1 MKIQDFQKS
10 DSGRVLKAR
19 EGYWA
24 YIPNPLPPKL
34 RWTDELV
41 ETLTRAHT
49 SVGRL
54 AGVGQTLVNPHL
66 LINPFKSREAVLS
79 SRIEGTQAS
88 LSDLFLFEAAPSPE
102 PRVGDVRQVRN
113 YVRALEHGLQRV
125 SELPLSLRLIR
136 ELHAVLLEGVRG
148 EYYTPGEFRRSQN
161 WIGPAGCTL
170 NEASFVPPPAI
181 ELSVCLGEFES
192 YIRAPSRLPPLV
204 RSALIHYQFEA
215 IHPFLDGNGRIGR
228 LLITLLLCIEGLL
241 PQPLLYLS
249 AYFEANRQ
257 AYYDHLLRVSQA
269 GRWTEWVL
277 FFLTGVHE
285 QAQDAIARSNRL
297 IALHEEFRARCH
309 RPRGSA
315 LLLKLV
321 DRLFE
326 LPAIRASA
334 AQELLGVTFR
344 SAQNNIE
351 KLVKLGIL
359 REVTGQRRNRL
370 YLADTIVE
378 AIERPNPKQ
387 RDPIRNAIHSKG
399 L

>member
-1 MKIQDFQKS
+1 MKAP
-10 DSGRVLKAR
+10 G
-19 EGYWA
+19 GYWA
-24 YIPNPLPPKL
+24 YIPNPLPPRL

-41 ETLTRAHT
+41 EALTRAQT

-66 LINPFKSREAVLS
+66 LINPFKRREAVLS

-88 LSDLFLFEAAPSPE
+88 LSDLFLFEAAPLPE
-102 PRVGDVRQVRN
+102 PRVRDVREVRN
-113 YVRALEHGLQRV
+113 YVRALEHGLQRI
-125 SELPLSLRLIR
+125 SEFPLSLRLIR

-148 EYYTPGEFRRSQN
+148 DHHTPGEFRRSQN

-170 NEASFVPPPAI
+170 NEATFVPPPPT
-181 ELSVCLGEFES
+181 ELSGCLDEFEK

-215 IHPFLDGNGRIGR
+215 IHPFLDRNGRIGR

-257 AYYDHLLRVSQA
+257 AYYDHLLRISQA

-277 FFLTGVHE
+277 FFLMGVHE
-285 QAQDAIARSNRL
+285 QARDAIARSNRL
-297 IALHEEFRARCH
+297 IALHEEFRTRCH
-309 RPRGSA
+309 MPRGSA

-326 LPAIRASA
+326 LPAMSASG

-370 YLADTIVE
+370 YIADAIIA
-378 AIERPNPKQ
+378 AIEQPT
-387 RDPIRNAIHSKG
+387 AG
-399 L
+399 